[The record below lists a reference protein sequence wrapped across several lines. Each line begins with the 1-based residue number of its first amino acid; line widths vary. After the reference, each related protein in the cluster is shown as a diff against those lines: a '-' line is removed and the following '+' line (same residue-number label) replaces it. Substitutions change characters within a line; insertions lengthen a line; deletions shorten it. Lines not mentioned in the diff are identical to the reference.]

1 MSWLKR
7 IIATAFL
14 LSIILSGQSSDN
26 WTLDVSI
33 ELKSI
38 SQLRFSPSG
47 HRLAMVVREA
57 LIEGDKSEYLNQIW
71 MSRLEDN
78 SLHQFTYGD
87 KSASRP
93 RFSPDGKY
101 LAFISE
107 RTEEAQVW
115 VMRTDGGEAQQFS
128 YEKESVGNFE
138 WSPDG
143 TQIAFLMKDPKT
155 EEEEEQE
162 KEKRDVIIVDENF
175 KYNHVYVKQFATEVD
190 TNKADRI
197 TEGNFTVNS
206 FNWSPDGRRIV
217 FAHSFEPTF
226 NSRSI
231 SGDISVVS
239 LSDKTVTFLVEW
251 PGVDADPVFS
261 PDGKWVAFASD
272 GGKTERIGLADC
284 FVVSSKGGNPKKL
297 AETPNRDVG
306 IYGVPGVMRWS
317 RDGKYV
323 YAADFEKTK
332 TQVYK
337 LSVTGQKISGITSYD
352 GVISAPVISPDE
364 KRMAF
369 VGESMDVPDEVY
381 ISELR
386 KFRPRVISSFNSTK
400 KWPEVSETELLSWKS
415 KDGLQVEGLLTYPSG
430 YKKGEKYP
438 LALMIH
444 GGPAGVY
451 TQTFTGSPS
460 VYVVQFFADNGYAV
474 LRSNPRGSTGYGK
487 DFRYANFKDW
497 GFGDYEDIMAGVD
510 KVIDMGIADP
520 ERLAAMG
527 WSYGGYMTSFL
538 VTRTG
543 RFKAASMGAGLP
555 NLVSMVTT
563 TDIPDYLAAH
573 MGGEFWED
581 YEIYEK
587 HSAIYRIANVTT
599 PTQVIHGANDL
610 RVPFTQGQEFYVA
623 LKRRGI
629 DTEMIVY
636 PRTPH
641 GPREPKL
648 LMDVSPRILNWFD
661 KYIQR

>member
-1 MSWLKR
+1 
-7 IIATAFL
+7 
-14 LSIILSGQSSDN
+14 
-26 WTLDVSI
+26 
-33 ELKSI
+33 
-38 SQLRFSPSG
+38 
-47 HRLAMVVREA
+47 
-57 LIEGDKSEYLNQIW
+57 
-71 MSRLEDN
+71 
-78 SLHQFTYGD
+78 
-87 KSASRP
+87 
-93 RFSPDGKY
+93 
-101 LAFISE
+101 
-107 RTEEAQVW
+107 
-115 VMRTDGGEAQQFS
+115 
-128 YEKESVGNFE
+128 
-138 WSPDG
+138 
-143 TQIAFLMKDPKT
+143 
-155 EEEEEQE
+155 
-162 KEKRDVIIVDENF
+162 
-175 KYNHVYVKQFATEVD
+175 
-190 TNKADRI
+190 
-197 TEGNFTVNS
+197 
-206 FNWSPDGRRIV
+206 
-217 FAHSFEPTF
+217 
-226 NSRSI
+226 
-231 SGDISVVS
+231 
-239 LSDKTVTFLVEW
+239 
-251 PGVDADPVFS
+251 
-261 PDGKWVAFASD
+261 
-272 GGKTERIGLADC
+272 
-284 FVVSSKGGNPKKL
+284 
-297 AETPNRDVG
+297 
-306 IYGVPGVMRWS
+306 
-317 RDGKYV
+317 
-323 YAADFEKTK
+323 
-332 TQVYK
+332 
-337 LSVTGQKISGITSYD
+337 
-352 GVISAPVISPDE
+352 
-364 KRMAF
+364 MAF

-400 KWPEVSETELLSWKS
+400 KWPEVSKTELLSWKS

-460 VYVVQFFADNGYAV
+460 IYVIQFFADNGYAV

-581 YEIYEK
+581 YETYEK